1 MSDVDLRLPDEK
13 RAGAGWRPP
22 RPSRLPLAISALTLV
37 LLVAFIV
44 LDVLGVL
51 RGRPAP
57 GGPDPWLD
65 KQVAERLANA
75 GQYAAAAA
83 HLEAYAARAKL
94 PKTERARVLYRVA
107 DYLMRAGEYERA
119 LAAFY
124 RSELTAKL
132 DELELDIKAGVK
144 RCYEQLGNVA
154 GWEQELKRVT
164 DVGERRPT
172 EGAQVV
178 AELAGR
184 RITMLELDQLIE
196 ARISL
201 MLSQAPADIAADQ
214 LAAQK
219 TQLLQQFSTSEAKR
233 NFLEGYLEEQV
244 LMREALARGY
254 QREPETLAI
263 LDQIRTG
270 VLAQRVRDDEARAS
284 APTKSD
290 LMDYYQSHKE
300 EFVQPERAQVSLIM
314 LDTREAAEGVIEAL
328 KGGADFAEL
337 AKARSVHGPTRN
349 AGGVVEGDV
358 TRAAGVPGFDRRP
371 ELLDHIFALAE
382 GAVSAEPLERD
393 GKFLV
398 VKVRSLTPRSTR
410 PFEEVEAQVRRIKS
424 EQRRAELVQ
433 ALVKTLMTKYS
444 AAIHPAA
451 FAAET
456 PDQPAEDSP
465 PQ

>member
-37 LLVAFIV
+37 LLVVFIA
-44 LDVLGVL
+44 LDLFGVL
-51 RGRPAP
+51 RGRRAP

-65 KQVAERLANA
+65 KQVAERLADA
-75 GQYAAAAA
+75 GQYAAAAS
-83 HLEAYAARAKL
+83 HLETYAQRAEL
-94 PKTERARVLYRVA
+94 PKAERARLLYRVA
-107 DYLMRAGEYERA
+107 DYFMRGGDYERA

-144 RCYEQLGNVA
+144 RCYEMLGNVA

-164 DVGERRPT
+164 DVGEHRPT
-172 EGAQVV
+172 EGEQVV
-178 AELAGR
+178 AELDGR

-201 MLSQAPADIAADQ
+201 MLSQAPADIGADE
-214 LAAQK
+214 LAAEK
-219 TQLLQQFSTSEAKR
+219 AQLLQQFSTSEAKR
-233 NFLEGYLEEQV
+233 SFLEGYIEEQV

-254 QREPETLAI
+254 QREPETLAM

-270 VLAQRVRDDEARAS
+270 VLAQRVRNDEARAA
-284 APTKSD
+284 APTASD
-290 LMDYYQSHKE
+290 LMDYYQSHKD
-300 EFVQPERAQVSLIM
+300 EFVQPERAQVSLIL
-314 LDTREAAEGVIEAL
+314 LDTREDAESVIEAL

-349 AGGVVEGDV
+349 AGGVVQGDV
-358 TRAAGVPGFDRRP
+358 TRAAGVPGFGRRP

-382 GAVSAEPLERD
+382 GATSAEPLELD
-393 GKFLV
+393 GKFFV
-398 VKVRSLTPRSTR
+398 VKMRSLTPRGTR
-410 PFEEVEAQVRRIKS
+410 PFEEVEAQVRRIKT
-424 EQRRAELVQ
+424 EQRQAELLR
-433 ALVKTLMTKYS
+433 ALVKTLMTKYN
-444 AAIHPAA
+444 AVIHPGA
-451 FAAET
+451 FPTET
-456 PDQPAEDSP
+456 PNQPTEGSP